1 MTFQDLEQDH
11 PVRLS
16 SLLLKPLYVAKD
28 TENSKKIHMTR
39 VQRHMSYV
47 YPTRHG
53 FYNKRVH
60 ATSQSL
66 SNFYRLL
73 VLESIYMFILYIIVC
88 WI

>member
-39 VQRHMSYV
+39 VSE
-47 YPTRHG
+47 TRVLCIP
-53 FYNKRVH
+53 N
-60 ATSQSL
+60 TTW
-66 SNFYRLL
+66 LL
-73 VLESIYMFILYIIVC
+73 
-88 WI
+88 